1 MFKAFKEKVSN
12 EYEKA
17 KVNIQTQA
25 QNLIVNNGTI
35 SNIANTINDNKLLGE
50 LSRSGSKN
58 DMTTLGES
66 SKNDS
71 VKSEGDLHYSE
82 PGFSLVDLDEETT
95 QTPSHPPPAQ
105 VNTSTPTPSKVHSSA
120 DSDSFF
126 RTNFFTS
133 MVSNLVPQSDIESE
147 YESESSSGRNLEY
160 VSKEQL
166 IELCIKLK
174 DRGRKYKER
183 WGEVVKAY
191 RGTIEER
198 DKLKNVLGETQDR
211 ALRRVNE
218 LKEQCQ
224 LEQEAKRHLEENLQV
239 LIEERDEEIKVLKTK
254 IELINTSGDSSSELI
269 DLSAGEGTEEQS
281 QKIANLEALLA
292 KCNES
297 LKSHKE
303 KLDVITKE
311 YEEIVPFKAQA
322 EKLEKEVEYFK
333 KLKESASA
341 SFAEAKQ
348 KLHDELE
355 SRSIIIKELKDQN
368 EKGKIEVKKLANEMK
383 AKNEMIKGLNEKVT
397 KIESTVESE
406 KSTLMEELSRGKV
419 AAINL
424 LREEYEKRIQ
434 ASDSEWEEKLK
445 AVTEQNQ
452 QLSQKLLTAE
462 HSTNDEQ
469 SEHLQEQLN
478 QQIAEAKAET
488 VQLETQLTE
497 VNDKLTSALEQLNAN
512 QLNYQAELETLHEEI
527 SKANQSAEE
536 YRTKVAELSEQ
547 LTELNGLREKLQSTE
562 QLLAEKELHRQEI
575 GSEMEAVRNQLEE
588 RVQLIEKLTQEATT
602 AEARVSELMVQ
613 LQQFEEQQ
621 RQQQQQQQQS
631 SEQSTPVESELLQ
644 EMESRIETLKEKN
657 RQKIGKIGELEK
669 TLAAKDSEIVE
680 LISARSKL
688 EQEVSALK
696 ERMQS
701 ESSSVEATVTQLRA
715 DLEKSEKVLEV
726 TKNLM
731 NKLKEDNSTLQKEA
745 TELRKQC
752 TELSEEKSRLVTEL
766 ENLNEKLTTSK
777 QKAAESDRQNSVYLE
792 EITKIKSNAK
802 EILESK
808 QKLKEKLTS
817 SEKRVASLKKEV
829 QEATEKSKQLTQQ
842 IGELTASSSGQEQER
857 AQMEQAV
864 QKLKTKLA
872 EKEAEVVQWR
882 QKAAELEQA
891 AESSNSSQNDLMS
904 EMEASLRTT
913 NERCIELEEKLK
925 MRTGEEQN
933 LRTEI
938 IALEERLKLTSKGE
952 KELREDLRISGDV
965 NNSLKEQ
972 VHKYLSEINDLK
984 GEIEAIKGKHELA
997 VDKLYKQLEVR
1008 ESQLDESLMNAN
1020 SQYNS
1025 TAQDLLKSK
1034 ADVARLS
1041 KQLEELTAANRDLEA
1056 KLLGAQ
1062 ENSEAHQ
1069 RKTIEQYEM
1078 QLEAMQAKLEQEKQA
1093 LAEKMDQFDTVE
1105 SRRIAEH
1112 KDLVARMETEIQEK
1126 GTALEEVHEY
1136 YQQRLK
1142 AKDGELKHLH
1152 EQLTSTD
1159 KSNYQIN
1166 ALQNSVLQYHEE
1178 NARLK
1183 EQLSAF
1189 RQHQNPSTVDNG
1201 HKGTTNQQQSD
1212 MENCALLGLHLP
1224 QPTEYEYLRNIL
1236 FEFMIGREPVTLAKV
1251 IAAVMRFSN
1260 DQTDQIVKKQEALQ
1274 SHLKFNK
1281 PA

>member
-147 YESESSSGRNLEY
+147 YESESSSSRNLEY

-680 LISARSKL
+680 LISARSEL

-766 ENLNEKLTTSK
+766 ENLNGELTTSK

-817 SEKRVASLKKEV
+817 
-829 QEATEKSKQLTQQ
+829 
-842 IGELTASSSGQEQER
+842 GQEQER

-872 EKEAEVVQWR
+872 EKEAEVVQLR
-882 QKAAELEQA
+882 QKAAELEEA
-891 AESSNSSQNDLMS
+891 AESSTSSQNDLIA
-904 EMEASLRTT
+904 EMEATLRTT

-1189 RQHQNPSTVDNG
+1189 RQHQNPPTVDNG

-1212 MENCALLGLHLP
+1212 LENCALLGLHLP